1 MSSIKPCLWEKIVTN
16 IHDKEIRIMFKRLYL
31 EIIKKEE
38 MILTQIKGI
47 KAV

>member
-1 MSSIKPCLWEKIVTN
+1 
-16 IHDKEIRIMFKRLYL
+16 MFKRLYL